1 MKLDPINII
10 LSKEFNYNKRFYFIS
25 GNEVSLIERVC
36 DSIIEKYQKKETHIK
51 SKLDSL
57 DNFKNEDTLFGSRN
71 IYIGRNCKGL
81 KEENI
86 SRLRQGKDIFI
97 FIQEN
102 SQKSKAIKDFF
113 NKKEDSYVIEC
124 YELNRTSKIKILN
137 EFLETKNIKLPE
149 QIYWYL
155 IDRLDNRYAFF
166 ENILKK
172 ILDIDPSSIT
182 LENIKKLVSPEE
194 SINENLFFQI
204 FKKNSEI
211 IKIYKDKIV
220 SSTEVNELY
229 YSCKYFCQLM
239 IDCENIED
247 YNKKIP
253 RYLFK
258 EKNFLV
264 EFYKKYNSKKKR
276 RILNLL
282 SNMEKILRKDTN
294 LSVAYG
300 LRFIL
305 KIKKIT
311 IS

>member
-25 GNEVSLIERVC
+25 GNEVSLIEKVC

-51 SKLDSL
+51 SKLDTL

-81 KEENI
+81 NEENI
-86 SRLRQGKDIFI
+86 SGLRQGKDIFI

-102 SQKSKAIKDFF
+102 SQKSKAVKDFF
-113 NKKEDSYVIEC
+113 NKKEDSCVVDC

-220 SSTEVNELY
+220 SSAEVNELY

-264 EFYKKYNSKKKR
+264 DFYKKYNPKKKR

-282 SNMEKILRKDTN
+282 SNMEKILRKDAN

-305 KIKKIT
+305 NIKKIT